1 MTFPAFLKGL
11 EPKRQAG
18 WRSGFRS
25 DTVGMLHLAAVS
37 VRMCVCVCVCVC
49 ERERQ
54 RERDRERERG
64 KEGDRGCICAPTCMN
79 TRSQCCS
86 EFQELR
92 AGLQKEWR

>member
-54 RERDRERERG
+54 RERETEREREG
-64 KEGDRGCICAPTCMN
+64 KRETEDVCVHPHA
-79 TRSQCCS
+79 
-86 EFQELR
+86 
-92 AGLQKEWR
+92 